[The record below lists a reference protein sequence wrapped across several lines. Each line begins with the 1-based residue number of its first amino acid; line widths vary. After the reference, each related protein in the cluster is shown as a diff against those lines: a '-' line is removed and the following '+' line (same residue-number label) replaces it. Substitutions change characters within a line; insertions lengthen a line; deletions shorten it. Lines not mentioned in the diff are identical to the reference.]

1 MNWFGKKKTKEVKS
15 TPKSAGNAQDAI
27 QRLRTAI
34 ETQEK
39 R

>member
-15 TPKSAGNAQDAI
+15 TPKSTGNAQDAI
-27 QRLRTAI
+27 LRLRTAI